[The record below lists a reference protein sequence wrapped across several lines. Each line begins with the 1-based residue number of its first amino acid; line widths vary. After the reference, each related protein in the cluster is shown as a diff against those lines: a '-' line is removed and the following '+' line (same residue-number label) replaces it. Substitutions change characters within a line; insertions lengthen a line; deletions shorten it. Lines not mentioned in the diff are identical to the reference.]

1 MDFVQS
7 LQPLVIMVIR
17 QTDQSSAIE
26 RSGRR
31 RFGAVETKDRF
42 PRANSG
48 EKGDERKFVMNC
60 RPCIFGRFQS
70 H

>member
-1 MDFVQS
+1 MG
-7 LQPLVIMVIR
+7 IR
-17 QTDQSSAIE
+17 QTDQSLAIE
-26 RSGRR
+26 RSGRH
-31 RFGAVETKDRF
+31 RFGAVETKDHF

-48 EKGDERKFVMNC
+48 EKGDKRKFVMNC